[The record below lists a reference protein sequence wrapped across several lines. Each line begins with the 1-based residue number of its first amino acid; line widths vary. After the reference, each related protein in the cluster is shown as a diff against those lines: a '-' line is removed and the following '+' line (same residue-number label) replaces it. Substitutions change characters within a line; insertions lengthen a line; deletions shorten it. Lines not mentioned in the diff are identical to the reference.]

1 MPLERDDANCCVR
14 YFIGKVRILR
24 EGVVLLLAEK
34 TPYDW
39 VIRGGGLYILRRSQI
54 RTTSQYDKRLN
65 NLKMVKNW
73 QFQRGNCSKYYEEK
87 KLFEATY
94 LPGLI
99 GEW

>member
-1 MPLERDDANCCVR
+1 MTGSYV
-14 YFIGKVRILR
+14 
-24 EGVVLLLAEK
+24 
-34 TPYDW
+34 
-39 VIRGGGLYILRRSQI
+39 GGGLYILRRSQI
-54 RTTSQYDKRLN
+54 RTNSQYDKRLN

-73 QFQRGNCSKYYEEK
+73 RFQGGNCLKYYEEK